1 MVCLNQFLYPVTD
14 TALNIDRLMEITKA
28 FLNNLQYSKTVGQHL
43 KMRLPRP
50 RWVPAL
56 EKRTDRC
63 IKCHLA
69 ISALYPLANTLR

>member
-43 KMRLPRP
+43 KVRLPRP
-50 RWVPAL
+50 VGFQPS
-56 EKRTDRC
+56 K
-63 IKCHLA
+63 
-69 ISALYPLANTLR
+69 SAQIDA